1 MTVPLIYFMQE
12 LTDPGSWN
20 IEETIANISKLDPS
34 LAGHVEAFRT
44 HEIDGKLFYQCGD
57 FTNIMKTTFLYTF

>member
-1 MTVPLIYFMQE
+1 MYLDQFTNIVGNNTEDFDDSSFE

-44 HEIDGKLFYQCGD
+44 HEIDGKLFY
-57 FTNIMKTTFLYTF
+57 